1 MEESLFLLKTLFEEE
16 DSDFVLNNSQSGLNT
31 DLDLENIFTII
42 SKAENEINI
51 IKEKEKKKN
60 EKEENNKL
68 EKIKLKKL
76 ESIQTEY
83 SSTKEDIPQLTKKKN
98 LSNKK
103 IKLFKC
109 ICGKA
114 FHTKENQT
122 LHFKNI
128 HLKQKPYKCSFCDC
142 KFSHRNGK
150 TYHERIFHTFI
161 LPYKCKYNNC
171 NLAFA
176 SKSVLN
182 YHLKNKHNI
191 C

>member
-1 MEESLFLLKTLFEEE
+1 MEESLFLLKTLFEE
-16 DSDFVLNNSQSGLNT
+16 DSDLVLNNSQNGLNT

-42 SKAENEINI
+42 SKGEKEINI

-109 ICGKA
+109 ICGKV

-161 LPYKCKYNNC
+161 LPYKCDYDNC
-171 NLAFA
+171 KLSFA
-176 SKSVLN
+176 SKSALT
-182 YHLKNKHNI
+182 YHKNNKHYKS
-191 C
+191 

>member
-83 SSTKEDIPQLTKKKN
+83 SSTKEDIPQLTNKKN
-98 LSNKK
+98 L
-103 IKLFKC
+103 
-109 ICGKA
+109 
-114 FHTKENQT
+114 
-122 LHFKNI
+122 
-128 HLKQKPYKCSFCDC
+128 
-142 KFSHRNGK
+142 
-150 TYHERIFHTFI
+150 
-161 LPYKCKYNNC
+161 
-171 NLAFA
+171 
-176 SKSVLN
+176 
-182 YHLKNKHNI
+182 
-191 C
+191 